1 MENFRI
7 MVFLAVAEQASF
19 RKASEH
25 LHLSQPAVS
34 QHVRALEEEL
44 GVRLFDRG
52 GNRVQLTDAGQI
64 LVEYAR
70 KCVRLA
76 EETRAAIGEIT
87 GIPQG
92 SLRIGASTTVAQYV
106 LPRLLGRFQ
115 QLHPKIRLTVVSGN
129 TEDVVGKLSSG
140 SIDVGMIEGPPL
152 TKDLHIE
159 PFLEDELVLVAPA
172 SEEWAGSGGITLK
185 DLASLPLLVRE
196 HGSGTRRV
204 VEQALKES
212 GFPLTEM
219 RIAKELDSTEAIVA
233 TVEAGL
239 GLGFVSTWAVRKELQ
254 LGTVIQLRV
263 KGLEVRR
270 QFTLIRPLGPAPTG
284 SAGTFWRFA
293 VAQNGVQSAKI
304 QRVISET
311 NRS

>member
-44 GVRLFDRG
+44 GVPLFDRT
-52 GNRVQLTDAGQI
+52 GNRVQLTDAGKI
-64 LVEYAR
+64 LMEYAR

-76 EETRAAIGEIT
+76 HETRAAIGEIT
-87 GIPQG
+87 GTPQG
-92 SLRIGASTTVAQYV
+92 TLRIGASTTVAQYV
-106 LPRLLGRFQ
+106 LPRLLGKFQ

-129 TEDVVGKLSSG
+129 TEDVVAKLGSG

-152 TKDLHIE
+152 TKDLHVE

-172 SEEWAGSGGITLK
+172 SEEWAGSEEIALK
-185 DLASLPLLVRE
+185 DLANLPLLVRE

-204 VEQALKES
+204 VEQALQAK
-212 GFPLTEM
+212 GFPMSKM
-219 RIAKELDSTEAIVA
+219 RIAMELDSTEAIVA

-254 LGTVIQLRV
+254 LETVVQLRV
-263 KGLEVRR
+263 KGLKVRR
-270 QFTLIRPLGPAPTG
+270 QFTLIRPLGPDPTG

-293 VAQNGVQSAKI
+293 VEQNGKQSEKI
-304 QRVISET
+304 PKLIP
-311 NRS
+311 